1 MTIMNLTVKNIIG
14 DQNLFAKIVK
24 LDSIFTKNV
33 KKVEAFLGTEKIK
46 KPGRKSLNF
55 C

>member
-14 DQNLFAKIVK
+14 DQNLFAKTVK
-24 LDSIFTKNV
+24 LDSIFMRNV
-33 KKVEAFLGTEKIK
+33 KKVEAFLGIEKIK

>member
-14 DQNLFAKIVK
+14 DQNLFAKTVK
-24 LDSIFTKNV
+24 LDSTFMRNV